1 VQFQAIIAFFSRGAF
16 MSGQSIDIDIVILG
30 GGIAGLWSL
39 NQLRSQGYSAVLLEQ
54 EALGSH
60 QTIASQGMIHGG
72 IKYAL
77 SGAWGG
83 GSEAISAMPDAWR
96 DCVAG
101 SGKVD
106 LRGARVL
113 SEDFYLWSAGNLQ
126 SRLGS
131 FLASKVLRGRVEKLT
146 QPQFPVPLQNPAFR
160 GQVYRLVDMVMDMP
174 SVIET
179 LARQQRDAIFAVN
192 WSEASLTQE
201 AGRARIQLP
210 GCELVPQRLI
220 LTAGVGNEA
229 LIQDLGGTAPAMQ
242 RRPLQ
247 QVIVKHEYS
256 EPFYAHCTG
265 GNPSPRLTISSHTTR
280 NGDPVWYLGG
290 DLATDNTETSPEAL
304 IDLAQQ
310 ELAQLLPWIDFGDCQ
325 WGTIKLDRAEPRQSA
340 LLRPDR
346 AFVGKVDSVNNT
358 LAAWPTKL
366 SLSPD
371 LADEID
377 RSLKEDGIA
386 PRFNPDLSSLL
397 QLPRPGIASTCWD
410 TQFL

>member
-1 VQFQAIIAFFSRGAF
+1 
-16 MSGQSIDIDIVILG
+16 MSGHSIDIDIVILG

-39 NQLRSQGYSAVLLEQ
+39 NQLRNQGYSAVLLEQ

-96 DCVAG
+96 ECLAG
-101 SGKVD
+101 NGKID

-113 SEDFYLWSAGNLQ
+113 SDNFYLWSAGSLQ

-131 FLASKVLRGRVEKLT
+131 FFASKALRGRVEKLK
-146 QPQFPVPLQNPAFR
+146 QADFPAPLQSPNFR
-160 GQVYRLVDMVMDMP
+160 GPVYRLVDMVMDMP

-179 LARQQRDAIFAVN
+179 LVQRQREAIFTVDWN
-192 WSEASLTQE
+192 EASLTRE
-201 AGRARIQLP
+201 SGSARVQLP
-210 GCELVPQRLI
+210 HCELVPQRLL
-220 LTAGVGNEA
+220 LTAGTGNEA
-229 LIQDLGGTAPAMQ
+229 LIQALGGQSPRMQ

-247 QVIVKHEYS
+247 QVIVKHQYR

-265 GNPSPRLTISSHTTR
+265 SNPSPRLTISSHTTR

-290 DLATDNTETSPEAL
+290 DLATQNTDTSPEAL
-304 IDLAQQ
+304 IALAQT
-310 ELAQLLPWIDFGDCQ
+310 ELGELLPWINFGDCE
-325 WGTIKLDRAEPRQSA
+325 WSTIKLDRAEPKQSA

-346 AFVGKVDSVNNT
+346 AFVGKVDSVDNT

-371 LADEID
+371 LADEIS
-377 RSLKEDGIA
+377 RFLAEDDIR
-386 PRFNPDLSSLL
+386 PRFKPDLSLL
-397 QLPRPGIASTCWD
+397 QGLPRPGIAPTCWD
-410 TQFL
+410 TQFT